1 MNIKPTPNHR
11 EYLLALIKMS
21 AEQRFIKTLELSAI
35 SKELFLSGLRK
46 RFPDKTETEIKEIY
60 LQRLSKCYAQHP
72 ADNRNY

>member
-60 LQRLSKCYAQHP
+60 LQRLSKCH
-72 ADNRNY
+72 NRNY